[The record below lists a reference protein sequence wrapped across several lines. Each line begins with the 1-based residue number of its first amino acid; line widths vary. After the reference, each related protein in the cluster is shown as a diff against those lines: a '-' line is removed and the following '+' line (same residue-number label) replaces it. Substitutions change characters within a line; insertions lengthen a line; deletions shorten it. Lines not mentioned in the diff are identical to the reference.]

1 MCGGGGAGLHAGFAA
16 GAQGGGGGCKELRK
30 GSWHVNCSYYMLYSG
45 YTVGIQWVYSGY
57 TVGIQCMGIQ
67 WVYSGYC
74 HWVKFVVFVV
84 GNLREPCTE

>member
-1 MCGGGGAGLHAGFAA
+1 
-16 GAQGGGGGCKELRK
+16 
-30 GSWHVNCSYYMLYSG
+30 MLYSG